1 MKKAFIF
8 ILLFTCISIFAVSE
22 NNKEYFEFVNEYP
35 TIDIQIAEQDFV
47 FLLDSGSNKSF
58 LSNKMIKKLG
68 IEDLINKKA
77 TQNILE
83 EFDESKAY
91 FYIKLSDFQI
101 GPENI
106 KEIKLFSEKE
116 KSSFFEKYSDID
128 GILGLDVLH
137 EFSNLIIDY
146 KNKRI
151 YFNTTEKI
159 ENTVNS
165 SSKKFS
171 KEEVDKFS
179 QEMKAVYEIY
189 KDNPSVKNV
198 TYGYKPSI
206 PTVSAFIDSEEKNAI
221 ICTGFLEKNSV
232 IFVDENQTKSS
243 VNKKIKI
250 GTKTFKKTTF
260 DLLENNF
267 LDNESLIE
275 TINNTNNSILLGHG
289 FLKNKIIQFDFK
301 NGIFAI
307 IP

>member
-35 TIDIQIAEQDFV
+35 TINLQIAEQDFV

-68 IEDLINKKA
+68 IEDLNNKKA

-151 YFNTTEKI
+151 YFNKTDKI

-165 SSKKFS
+165 SGKKLS
-171 KEEVDKFS
+171 TE
-179 QEMKAVYEIY
+179 
-189 KDNPSVKNV
+189 
-198 TYGYKPSI
+198 
-206 PTVSAFIDSEEKNAI
+206 
-221 ICTGFLEKNSV
+221 
-232 IFVDENQTKSS
+232 
-243 VNKKIKI
+243 
-250 GTKTFKKTTF
+250 
-260 DLLENNF
+260 
-267 LDNESLIE
+267 
-275 TINNTNNSILLGHG
+275 
-289 FLKNKIIQFDFK
+289 
-301 NGIFAI
+301 
-307 IP
+307 